1 MAKCYSRWAGLCK
14 TKGLRAPAR
23 PDLGNPGVTWLVV
36 SRAIW
41 DDDSELTIFSRWL
54 NHFNILQCTTTMR
67 NKMLEAFYT
76 TNQSLVE
83 IFIMLHRPTSSKEQS
98 TSRSIT
104 PRGPGRG
111 GTDPAGYPSKKDKK
125 GNTWEEWWY
134 KDWLRLISGKI
145 NPSDGNWW
153 NRVLKDFETPKTPNF
168 FVWAK
173 VLAAP
178 SLHLASLWW

>member
-1 MAKCYSRWAGLCK
+1 MIFCFRDMNHPQQVSQHQSSWSPLPLVKQLGWSSSSFGTWLFWLNYCSARGLLWA
-14 TKGLRAPAR
+14 
-23 PDLGNPGVTWLVV
+23 TWLVV
-36 SRAIW
+36 SHAIW

-54 NHFNILQCTTTMR
+54 NHFKILQCTTTMR

-125 GNTWEEWWY
+125 GNTWEEW
-134 KDWLRLISGKI
+134 
-145 NPSDGNWW
+145 
-153 NRVLKDFETPKTPNF
+153 
-168 FVWAK
+168 
-173 VLAAP
+173 
-178 SLHLASLWW
+178 